1 MAYALMGNKYT
12 NNGPML
18 YTFMV
23 FINHNNVLSSLKSH
37 KWISMLNHP
46 WFFPVLMLIAKK
58 TLKFKKHINVISV
71 EKLEI
76 ALFPINV
83 FFLKMGIS
91 KKTWMFF
98 WNFFLWFRSV
108 RCFVRGRVINMAVGS
123 YQSIPPCFSRRRKTR

>member
-1 MAYALMGNKYT
+1 
-12 NNGPML
+12 
-18 YTFMV
+18 
-23 FINHNNVLSSLKSH
+23 
-37 KWISMLNHP
+37 
-46 WFFPVLMLIAKK
+46 MLIAKK

-98 WNFFLWFRSV
+98 
-108 RCFVRGRVINMAVGS
+108 
-123 YQSIPPCFSRRRKTR
+123 